1 MVVQIQKRASGL
13 PKTFQEKEYSLYT
26 GTVDR
31 GYEKVTKTC
40 GGREGERGRQRKWGR
55 EGKQKEME
63 RESERGR
70 MWGRRSCRKS
80 ITVPMRRYGNRSV
93 LHEVDSF

>member
-13 PKTFQEKEYSLYT
+13 QKTIQEKKYRVYT

-31 GYEKVTKTC
+31 GYEKVTKIC
-40 GGREGERGRQRKWGR
+40 GGREGERGRQGKWGR

-70 MWGRRSCRKS
+70 MWRR
-80 ITVPMRRYGNRSV
+80 RR
-93 LHEVDSF
+93 